1 MSGFPSVIL
10 GLKYELLINGTW
22 TDIST
27 YVYQRDDQV
36 VTRGRPNESGQIQP
50 AQMTLTLNNADG
62 RFSPKNASGAYFPYV
77 GRNTQIRCS
86 INTTSSTGT
95 AYSGFRF
102 WGEVSSWPPQWDP
115 TGTDVYVQVVAG
127 GVLRRYIQGNNLGSA
142 LRRFYMLKTDVTTPV
157 AYWPCEE
164 GTTASQLGNLITPG
178 DDITWTGTPTL
189 SSNSDFA
196 GSDPI
201 PLMSM
206 SAWTGLTGLFS
217 SSGPITFSAPGTTLW
232 TCPGGVTSLTTVEC
246 WAAGGGGANGSANDT
261 PGNGSGAGGGGEYAK
276 EVTVAVTPGKQY
288 AVTVGSGGAGGALS
302 AADAYFPGNNGSMS
316 SFPADSIT
324 VMANP
329 GSAGTDTN
337 FSGGR
342 GAGGSGSVNTTHFSG
357 GHGGQ
362 NNVSGI
368 GGNFYAGSSGGG
380 SGGTAAAGNNGTDVV
395 STNTGP
401 AGATAVTG
409 GGAGGKGGS
418 GGSGVDQG
426 GSGGAVPGGGGG
438 AGGLNSANFAAHSG
452 GNGAAGQVKLN
463 WASSTTPNNL
473 VCRFLISIPA
483 ASTPADGATLFRA
496 VISSGTLSKIE
507 CYYSTANAGSL
518 SIRGFN
524 TSAVKVFDS
533 AAAVVQGVNGVPQMV
548 SLELAKSGT
557 AIAWSIKGSVDGPG
571 GSSGSLAA
579 ATMGACSQVVV
590 APNSDI
596 NDTAIGHIVVQY
608 AFEPLSAVTDSI
620 SGHNTELATDRF
632 ARLCGEEGF
641 TGTPLFNETK
651 DHWGF
656 EAGTQSWTAASNC
669 TIAQTTYS
677 QPSLGFAGAA
687 WPTEGTHSLAVTPS
701 SNAAFYA
708 RSPSGTSGV
717 PVVPGDV
724 VSLSADFSAE
734 SATASINQPT
744 LTIEWFTAAGAS
756 ITTSSTFTSNEVV
769 SASVN
774 VKHRLTATAPATAA
788 FFAVRAGAAGW
799 ISISNTMV
807 VDNVTVGVAM
817 GPQRNESFTDL
828 LQEIEDAGQ
837 GQLVEAR
844 DMLGM
849 YYRTRLSM
857 MGQSAAVTLNYTA
870 AMLAGS
876 LQPAYDDALTR
887 NDIAISRLAGSTIT
901 QQLLN
906 GALSIQTPPNGVG
919 DYNYTA
925 TINVSTDAQLTNL
938 TLWILSIGTVDQYR
952 YPVVTIDLTRTEVA
966 GSGVFDNTA
975 KLDVGAYFQITNPPT
990 WVPESPVKQ
999 LCWGFTETLNAFMWT
1014 ISVNGVPET
1023 PYETTVYGWW

>member
-1 MSGFPSVIL
+1 MTGFPQVAL

-36 VTRGRPNESGQIQP
+36 IERGRPTETAQIQP
-50 AQMTLTLNNADG
+50 AQMTLTLNNQDG
-62 RFSPKNASGAYFPYV
+62 RFSPKNTTGAYYPYV
-77 GRNTQIRCS
+77 GRNTQLRCS

-102 WGEVSSWPPQWDP
+102 WGEVSSWPPQWDQ
-115 TGTDVYVQVVAG
+115 TGNDVYCQIQAG
-127 GVLRRYIQGNNLGSA
+127 GVLRRYIQGSNLGSA

-217 SSGPITFSAPGTTLW
+217 SVGPATFTTPGSFLW
-232 TCPGGVTSLTTVEC
+232 TCPGGITSLSTAEC
-246 WAAGGGGANGSANDT
+246 WGAGGGGANGGYCTGGAGGEYAKSTSVAVTAGNQYTVTVGAGGVAGGLATFTGQTGSAGGNSSF
-261 PGNGSGAGGGGEYAK
+261 PGDAVTTTAHGGGGGPSSGAATGGTGSTNTTHFNGGAGGSSGGTNGGAGGGG
-276 EVTVAVTPGKQY
+276 
-288 AVTVGSGGAGGALS
+288 S
-302 AADAYFPGNNGSMS
+302 A
-316 SFPADSIT
+316 
-324 VMANP
+324 
-329 GSAGTDTN
+329 
-337 FSGGR
+337 
-342 GAGGSGSVNTTHFSG
+342 
-357 GHGGQ
+357 
-362 NNVSGI
+362 
-368 GGNFYAGSSGGG
+368 
-380 SGGTAAAGNNGTDVV
+380 GTAAAGNAGTNA
-395 STNTGP
+395 SSNTGQP
-401 AGATAVTG
+401 GGAAVTG
-409 GGAGGKGGS
+409 GGAGGRGGN
-418 GGSGVDQG
+418 GGNGVDQG
-426 GSGGAVPGGGGG
+426 GFSGTTPGSGGGGG
-438 AGGLNSANFAAHSG
+438 GFNSSNGASHSG
-452 GNGAAGQVKLN
+452 GTGSAGQVKLN
-463 WASSTTPNNL
+463 WTTSSTPNNL
-473 VCRFLISIPA
+473 VIRFLLSIPA

-496 VISSGTLSKIE
+496 IISSGTLSKIE
-507 CYYSTANAGSL
+507 CYYSVANSGSL

-524 TSAVKVFDS
+524 TSATKVFDS
-533 AAAVVQGVNGVPQMV
+533 AAAVVQGVNGTPQMV

-557 AIAWSIKGSVDGPG
+557 AIAWSIKGSVDGAS
-571 GSSGSLAA
+571 GSSGSLAS
-579 ATMGACSQVVV
+579 ATMGACSQILV

-608 AFEPLSAVTDSI
+608 ALEPLSAVTDSI
-620 SGHNTELATDRF
+620 LGHNGELNTDRF
-632 ARLCGEEGF
+632 ARLCGEENF
-641 TGTPLFNETK
+641 TGTPLYNETK

-677 QPSLGFAGAA
+677 QPNLGFAGSA
-687 WPTEGTHSLAVTPS
+687 WPTEGAHSLAVTPS

-717 PVVPGDV
+717 PVSPGDI
-724 VSLSADFSAE
+724 VSLSADFSGE
-734 SATASINQPT
+734 SVAATASINQPT
-744 LTIEWFTAAGAS
+744 LTIEWFTSAGAS
-756 ITTSSTFTSNEVV
+756 ISTFFSSISSTV
-769 SASVN
+769 SAGVN
-774 VKHRLTATAPATAA
+774 TKLRLTATAPATAA
-788 FFAVRAGAAGW
+788 FFAVRCGAAGW
-799 ISISNTMV
+799 VTASNVMV

-817 GPQRNESFTDL
+817 GPQRNEAFTDL
-828 LQEIEDAGQ
+828 LQEIEDANQ
-837 GQLVEAR
+837 GQLLEAR

-849 YYRTRLSM
+849 YFRTRMSM
-857 MGQSAAVTLNYTA
+857 IGQSAAVTWNYTA

-887 NDIAISRLAGSTIT
+887 NDIAISRLSGSTIT
-901 QQLLN
+901 QQQLN
-906 GALSIQTPPNGVG
+906 GPLSISTPPNGVG
-919 DYNYTA
+919 DYSYTA
-925 TINVSTDAQLTNL
+925 TVNIYNDAQLTNL
-938 TLWILSIGTVDQYR
+938 TLWILSLGTVDQYR

-966 GSGVFDNTA
+966 GSGVFNNTA
-975 KLDVGAYFQITNPPT
+975 LLDVGAYFQITNPPT

-999 LCWGFTETLNAFMWT
+999 LCWGFTETLNTFKWT
-1014 ISVNGVPET
+1014 IDVNGVPET